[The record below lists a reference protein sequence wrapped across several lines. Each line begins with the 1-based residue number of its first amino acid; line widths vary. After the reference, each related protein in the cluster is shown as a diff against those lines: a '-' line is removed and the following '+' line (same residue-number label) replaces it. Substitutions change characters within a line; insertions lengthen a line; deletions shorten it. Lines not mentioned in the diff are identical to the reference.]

1 MSTLSRM
8 LVFVL
13 LTGVLAA
20 CSFSLPGRNRTL
32 EQLPNLSGYRQY
44 EGADLADKL
53 ASNEILDM
61 LLLGRPELAAVADII
76 EQAGTCAQDQ
86 GVINW
91 RAYVS
96 EADASA
102 AGVVVI
108 ASQKQ
113 ATSPQVLLQCGMSLM
128 APRSLGNI
136 SPCTASFQY
145 STTDD
150 TYYVHYAASQQQV
163 CAAFDQALPDGE

>member
-1 MSTLSRM
+1 MPSLLRA
-8 LVFVL
+8 LVFVVML
-13 LTGVLAA
+13 SVLAA
-20 CSFSLPGRNRTL
+20 CSFPLPGRNRTL

-44 EGADLADKL
+44 EGSDLADKL
-53 ASNEILDM
+53 TSNEILDM
-61 LLLGRPELAAVADII
+61 LLLGRPELATVADII
-76 EQAGTCAQDQ
+76 GQAGTCAQDQ

-96 EADASA
+96 EDDASA

-113 ATSPQVLLQCGMSLM
+113 ATNPQVLLQCGMSLVV
-128 APRSLGNI
+128 PRGLGDI
-136 SPCTASFQY
+136 SPCTSSFQY

-150 TYYVHYAASQQQV
+150 TYYVYYAASQQQV